1 MKKPF
6 ILFILLSLL
15 SSIWAADNK
24 KGVYVAR
31 FYVDYKNIDN
41 YLANVGN
48 ISINNYLSLE
58 NNKNKDITFHIHHS
72 GFKQNSSNT
81 REIQVEESVYNLNFY
96 TDFSSTVY
104 SVRIDESIYSYNLK
118 NINIKPYKDNLGK
131 GDFKI
136 IIKNT
141 FTGNTTSKTFTID
154 YNLEI
159 RPKEIKCDSIEKTDN
174 ENLLLYEKPICIQA
188 TKGFPKEV
196 YKWRYSYKNANGVTI
211 EGNFTPFKTE
221 DNGATI
227 YVKGSDFLSESQF
240 NELVESQN
248 GITIIPDGANEYNL
262 KSATI
267 IQYTIKGRF
276 MSR

>member
-41 YLANVGN
+41 YLSSVGN

-104 SVRIDESIYSYNLK
+104 SVMIDESIYL
-118 NINIKPYKDNLGK
+118 
-131 GDFKI
+131 
-136 IIKNT
+136 
-141 FTGNTTSKTFTID
+141 TI
-154 YNLEI
+154 
-159 RPKEIKCDSIEKTDN
+159 SH
-174 ENLLLYEKPICIQA
+174 
-188 TKGFPKEV
+188 
-196 YKWRYSYKNANGVTI
+196 
-211 EGNFTPFKTE
+211 
-221 DNGATI
+221 
-227 YVKGSDFLSESQF
+227 
-240 NELVESQN
+240 
-248 GITIIPDGANEYNL
+248 
-262 KSATI
+262 
-267 IQYTIKGRF
+267 
-276 MSR
+276 